1 MIRLAASAK
10 LNLHLRVLGLRSDG
24 FHSIESLFVRLGLHD
39 DVEVELGADGIR
51 FEATGE
57 FEVPRGADN
66 LCVAAAV
73 SFYNE
78 IDREPAASIRLTK
91 RIPVAAGL
99 GGGSSDAASVLLGLN
114 DLLGTPLGPAALAEV
129 GARIGSDVPFFLL
142 QQPFALGRGRGE
154 ELSPLQSP
162 ESRPVL
168 IVVPDFGVSAGEAYS
183 WRREAEDNS
192 AVEAGP
198 DERLAGTAELSEW
211 SAIAEISTNDLAAG
225 VFARHPALAAAAEAL
240 ADTGAF
246 MSLLCG
252 SGACLAGL
260 YDDVAIRDI
269 CLERLQSHPAI
280 LPGWRLLSTWSEGPG
295 A

>member
-1 MIRLAASAK
+1 MIRLAAPAK

-39 DVEVELGADGIR
+39 DVEVAHGTNGLQ

-57 FEVPRGADN
+57 FEVPRGGDN

-78 IDREPAASIRLTK
+78 IGLEPTASIRLTK

-114 DLLGTPLGPAALAEV
+114 ELLGTPLAPATLAEV

-154 ELSPLQSP
+154 ELSPLPPP

-168 IVVPDFGVSAGEAYS
+168 IVVPDFGVSAGDAYG
-183 WRREAEDNS
+183 WLREAADGSPIESGPNEML
-192 AVEAGP
+192 AV
-198 DERLAGTAELSEW
+198 TANLSDW
-211 SAIAEISTNDLAAG
+211 SAIAEVSANDLAPG
-225 VFARHPALAAAAEAL
+225 VFERHPSLAVTAAALAG
-240 ADTGAF
+240 TGAF

-252 SGACLAGL
+252 SGACVAGL
-260 YDDVAIRDI
+260 FDDATIRDQ
-269 CLERLQSHPAI
+269 CLEQLQSHPAI
-280 LPGWRLLSTWSEGPG
+280 LPGWRLIPTWSEGPG
-295 A
+295 E